1 MGHLPRKFEVGDL
14 AQRKAKSNINLSDK
28 ILILEYTVIS
38 NPLISWDSYKVLELD
53 TGSITEI
60 IAGLLDNNYKK
71 VT

>member
-53 TGSITEI
+53 TGGVTEV

>member
-14 AQRKAKSNINLSDK
+14 AQCKAKCNLNLSDK

-53 TGSITEI
+53 TGGVTEI